1 VCTSTSS
8 HDHPPL
14 PLLQIHATQ
23 DTTTPTRK
31 PWSST
36 SDVASA
42 NIPHHA
48 VATAPTMASTVPPP
62 PPSPVATR
70 PPPTVSSLPPNIISA
85 AHVEQHPNLFT
96 HAPSL
101 SSSFSSVTTGSASSL
116 ATTNTGRSSSSNGM
130 SEEDRRLHNM
140 PKPLASKC
148 VEAFIAWGHDH
159 KGNPV
164 AYQQFLRLNL
174 PHYPGVDAEKVR
186 LYMKNICA
194 TYHERYI
201 PARARGYK
209 QDFLT
214 WWDKRPGR
222 GRPKKDVTVPS
233 AYALAH
239 HLDPS
244 LAPTRGRGGGFRQN
258 ESGAGGGGLAANKP
272 RRRRTPTKRAKA
284 AKATASAARGGGGN
298 NVIRRMS
305 GGGGG
310 GGGGGGRGNYT
321 DEDSDS
327 DNEVYYYGSDF
338 GEIEG
343 EENDD
348 DEDGMDEDNH
358 HRRQQKKK
366 GAVRGFSKS
375 GRAIRRPSDPYLD
388 AVQEEATKR
397 ARIEAALA
405 MMEMDD
411 NNGRATGRGPPPP
424 GIRTPSPPLFST
436 YHGASIYPVRH
447 HGRNALRIDSP
458 VPLTDQDVTNI
469 LTDLRSNS
477 FASNSGSNG
486 GGGGGGGEASS
497 SSNNNNHIGANNTI
511 ANGDSKMPA
520 PAAAAAMA
528 TPCGPS
534 PRSRPP
540 VAPRAIRMGSKP
552 GSTHASPP
560 PCAQA
565 LAGLVNLGGARNL
578 GRATSP
584 SSRLVEV
591 NPPAH
596 ARPHQHHYVVHPHSH
611 PHAAAGQMYMASAP
625 AAVAAA
631 APPSTSPMQFL
642 VRSGGPPP
650 QHLGQRHYAHGHA
663 YPQHAHPH
671 ANMHGIAQ
679 PPVFQQYVYQ
689 SQPRNCQDPQCMGCP
704 VPTFLNPPPPPPPAH
719 HHQYRGGGGEGAAHR
734 RH

>member
-1 VCTSTSS
+1 MLLSCV
-8 HDHPPL
+8 HPPRL
-14 PLLQIHATQ
+14 TPLLPSPSNYTPHRTQ
-23 DTTTPTRK
+23 ATTPGS
-31 PWSST
+31 PGPPPLST
-36 SDVASA
+36 MDIAST
-42 NIPHHA
+42 NTTHHA
-48 VATAPTMASTVPPP
+48 VATAPTMASTAPPP
-62 PPSPVATR
+62 PPPPVAT
-70 PPPTVSSLPPNIISA
+70 PPPPSVSSLPPNIISA
-85 AHVEQHPNLFT
+85 AHVEHHPNLFT

-101 SSSFSSVTTGSASSL
+101 SSSFSSLTTGSASSL
-116 ATTNTGRSSSSNGM
+116 ATANTGRSSSSSSSSNGM

-148 VEAFIAWGHDH
+148 VEAFIAWGNDH
-159 KGNPV
+159 KGNP
-164 AYQQFLRLNL
+164 ATYQKFLRLNL

-201 PARARGYK
+201 PARARGYN
-209 QDFLT
+209 QDFQA
-214 WWDKRPGR
+214 WWEKRPGR

-244 LAPTRGRGGGFRQN
+244 LAPTRGRGGGFRQS
-258 ESGAGGGGLAANKP
+258 ESGAGGRLATNKP

-284 AKATASAARGGGGN
+284 VKATASAARGGSSGN
-298 NVIRRMS
+298 VVRRKS

-310 GGGGGGRGNYT
+310 GGGGHGNYT
-321 DEDSDS
+321 DEDSDG

-338 GEIEG
+338 GEIE
-343 EENDD
+343 EEEDVDD
-348 DEDGMDEDNH
+348 DEMNGDNY
-358 HRRQQKKK
+358 HRGQQKKED
-366 GAVRGFSKS
+366 AVRGFSKS
-375 GRAIRRPSDPYLD
+375 GRAIRRPSDPYLN

-411 NNGRATGRGPPPP
+411 NNGRATGCGPPSS
-424 GIRTPSPPLFST
+424 GIRTPFPPLFST

-447 HGRNALRIDSP
+447 HGRNALRIESP

-477 FASNSGSNG
+477 FASSNKSNG
-486 GGGGGGGEASS
+486 GGGGSGAEANSN
-497 SSNNNNHIGANNTI
+497 SNNKHIGANNTI
-511 ANGDSKMPA
+511 ANEDSKMPA

-528 TPCGPS
+528 TPCATS

-540 VAPRAIRMGSKP
+540 IAPRAIRTGGNPASA
-552 GSTHASPP
+552 HAPPP

-565 LAGLVNLGGARNL
+565 LAGLVNLGGAHNL

-591 NPPAH
+591 NPPMH
-596 ARPHQHHYVVHPHSH
+596 ARPHYVVHPHPH
-611 PHAAAGQMYMASAP
+611 PHAAAGQMYMNSAP
-625 AAVAAA
+625 ASAAAA
-631 APPSTSPMQFL
+631 APHSASPMQFL
-642 VRSGGPPP
+642 LGSGGPPP
-650 QHLGQRHYAHGHA
+650 QHPGKRHHVQEHA
-663 YPQHAHPH
+663 YPHAQSHAAMHGTAHPPAFH
-671 ANMHGIAQ
+671 
-679 PPVFQQYVYQ
+679 QYVYQ
-689 SQPRNCQDPQCMGCP
+689 PQPRNCQDPQCTGCP
-704 VPTFLNPPPPPPPAH
+704 ATTFLNPPAYPPSHPH
-719 HHQYRGGGGEGAAHR
+719 HYQGGGGESAAHR